1 MLFVRNEMGLS
12 NFFVDTIGRGAL
24 PIVII
29 LRDKVNIAE
38 IFTNLIGQ

>member
-12 NFFVDTIGRGAL
+12 NFLVDTMDRGAL

-29 LRDKVNIAE
+29 LRDKVNISE

>member
-12 NFFVDTIGRGAL
+12 NFLVDTMDRGAL

-29 LRDKVNIAE
+29 LRDKVNIPE

>member
-12 NFFVDTIGRGAL
+12 NFLVDTMGRRAL

-29 LRDKVNIAE
+29 LRDQVNIAE
-38 IFTNLIGQ
+38 IFTSLIG

>member
-12 NFFVDTIGRGAL
+12 NFLVDTMGRGVL

-29 LRDKVNIAE
+29 LRDQVNIAE
-38 IFTNLIGQ
+38 IFINLIG

>member
-1 MLFVRNEMGLS
+1 MLFVRNEMDLS
-12 NFFVDTIGRGAL
+12 NFLVDIMGRGVL

-38 IFTNLIGQ
+38 IFTNFIGQ